1 MIINSVKLVNFR
13 QFYGEQTITF
23 ATDRNKNVTLIHA
36 ENGVG
41 KTALLNSIKWCL
53 FKEFTPN
60 FENPQDLLNHEA
72 ANKKGSKLL
81 KVEVDFSIPTGE
93 LYKVI
98 RMVDKFSVYPIVD
111 GFLGESMGESQS
123 QIFIN
128 TILPPEMSD
137 YFFFQGEGSSTLKKS
152 KKVSSTK
159 AAIQDILGF
168 RPATQAIVD
177 LESISKDYSKE
188 VTTLDNNIETK
199 KIAKEI
205 ENFNIKLDDEMSKL
219 ANFEKNIETLESEIE
234 NIDVELNGLDSA
246 AVESLT
252 KSRKDQTVILKNKK
266 EQLLL
271 IKKAKM
277 LLIGKYGWS
286 VFGKEFGE
294 KIYDYIDESQLK
306 GRLPEPYNKTLIDDI
321 LKAKEC
327 ICGNSIENGTNAR
340 ARIEELLGKAVD
352 PVLQQRVFNIKSWAQ
367 QLSTDQ
373 SSAFSEIKKAIASE
387 IKIYSDIETAE
398 RHLLEIEKSFDRFDG
413 NPDSIADK
421 ARILAVSRREKDSS
435 LKSNC
440 IYKGKSQQVIE
451 TASNFLRKKKLEQL
465 ALSDNN
471 DQIKQLLSQQRVA
484 DEIIEEIKAVLVK
497 TEKNAHE
504 VLFKLVRDKIDEFLR
519 NDYTVKLDS
528 DFNVSLINKLNKKV
542 NLSDGQKLLLNLV
555 FTASLIKHAEH
566 RLNAKSG
573 VLLPGTTAPFVIDA
587 PFGELDKT
595 YRGHVAR
602 LLPSYSQQVVLFLSS
617 SHWEGEVE
625 KNIREN
631 IGKEYYIKL
640 HEESEQKNKQ
650 LDKITVLGKEYIL
663 NEYESTISFS
673 EIVEMEV

>member
-13 QFYGEQTITF
+13 QFYGEQTIKF
-23 ATDRNKNVTLIHA
+23 ATDRYKNVTLIHA

-41 KTALLNSIKWCL
+41 KTALLNAIKWCL
-53 FKEFTPN
+53 FKTFTPN

-72 ANKKGSKLL
+72 SSKQGSKLL

-93 LYKVI
+93 LYKAI
-98 RMVDKFSVYPIVD
+98 RMSDKFSVYPIID
-111 GFLGESMGESQS
+111 GCLGESMGEPHS

-128 TILPPEMSD
+128 TVLPPEMSD
-137 YFFFQGEGSSTLKKS
+137 YFFFQGEGSSTLKKG
-152 KKVSSTK
+152 KVPSTK

-168 RPATQAIVD
+168 RPANQAILD
-177 LESISKDYSKE
+177 LESISKEYTRE
-188 VTTLDNNIETK
+188 VTRLDNDVESK
-199 KIAKEI
+199 KIARQI
-205 ENFNIKLDDEMSKL
+205 EELSNKLDEEKL
-219 ANFEKNIETLESEIE
+219 KLSNFESNIESFEIEIE
-234 NIDVELNGLDSA
+234 NIDSELNGLDSA

-252 KSRKDQTVILKNKK
+252 RSRREQTDILKSKTIQLSSEKK
-266 EQLLL
+266 S
-271 IKKAKM
+271 KM

-321 LKAKEC
+321 LKEKEC
-327 ICGNSIENGTNAR
+327 ICGNCIEDGTDAR

-352 PVLQQRVFNIKSWAQ
+352 PALQQRVFNIKAWAQ

-373 SSAFSEIKKAIASE
+373 SSAFSEIKNAIAVE
-387 IKIYSDIETAE
+387 KKLYGDIEKVE
-398 RHLLEIEKSFDRFDG
+398 RQLLEIEKSFDSFEGD
-413 NPDSIADK
+413 PDSIADK
-421 ARILAVSRREKDSS
+421 ARLLAVSRREKDRA
-435 LKSNC
+435 LKMNYES
-440 IYKGKSQQVIE
+440 KGKAQQSI
-451 TASNFLRKKKLEQL
+451 TTISDNLRKKKLEQA
-465 ALSDNN
+465 ALIDNN
-471 DQIKQLLSQQRVA
+471 EQIKQLLLQQKVT
-484 DEIIEEIKAVLVK
+484 DEIIEEIKAVLEK
-497 TEKNAHE
+497 TEKDARS
-504 VLFKLVRDKIDEFLR
+504 VLFKLVNDKIEEFLR
-519 NDYTVKLDS
+519 NDYSVKLDH

-555 FTASLIKHAEH
+555 FTASLIKHAEN
-566 RLNAKSG
+566 RLNATSG

-625 KNIREN
+625 TNIRDH
-631 IGKEYYIKL
+631 IGKEYFIKL
-640 HEESEQKNKQ
+640 HEDSEKKDKK
-650 LDKITVLGKEYIL
+650 LDKITVLGKQYIL
-663 NEYESTISFS
+663 NEYESNISFS
-673 EIVEMEV
+673 EIVEMEI